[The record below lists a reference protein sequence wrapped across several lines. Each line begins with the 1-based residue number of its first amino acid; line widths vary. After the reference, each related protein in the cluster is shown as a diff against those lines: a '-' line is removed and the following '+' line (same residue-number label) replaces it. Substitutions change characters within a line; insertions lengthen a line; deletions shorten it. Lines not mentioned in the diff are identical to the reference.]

1 MRASAPSGT
10 ENESKRTS
18 FRPDDEGNTRIEEER
33 SAYEQRQHKKELFYM
48 KGYTCTECDRDF
60 VYNNELHD
68 HLELAHGH
76 LDRTM
81 RLQQQAESELDRLS
95 RDAEALITRIDAP
108 SRKDVTAKQQH
119 PE

>member
-1 MRASAPSGT
+1 MALQRAAAAVVRASAPSGT

-81 RLQQQAESELDRLS
+81 RLQQQAESELDPVQR
-95 RDAEALITRIDAP
+95 R
-108 SRKDVTAKQQH
+108 
-119 PE
+119 